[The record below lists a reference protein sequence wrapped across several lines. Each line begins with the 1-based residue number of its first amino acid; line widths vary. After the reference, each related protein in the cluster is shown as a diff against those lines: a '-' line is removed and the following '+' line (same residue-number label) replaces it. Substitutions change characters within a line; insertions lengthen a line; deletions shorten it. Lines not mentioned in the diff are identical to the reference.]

1 MVKWFDSLDKIVR
14 IILFIPF
21 WGWIFSAIYRICT
34 YAEGT
39 EKNVTNLVVGILCII
54 PIIGFIISILDL
66 VSTITD
72 DKVKYVIF

>member
-1 MVKWFDSLDKIVR
+1 MVKWFDSLDKVAR

-54 PIIGFIISILDL
+54 PIIGFILLFQFLILSQQL
-66 VSTITD
+66 PMIRSNM
-72 DKVKYVIF
+72 